1 LTTTGFE
8 KITVLTLNPP
18 ILLTNV
24 LSSNKHYCLSR
35 RASSAS
41 AKATALAAAVTTL
54 SNATGKMLNDP
65 DVIVSYSAF
74 QAEAAINRL
83 IPIDSRI
90 EFPNQRPCSLRID
103 NLERQLFKLKF
114 LICVEKQISDPA
126 AGTADRIRTRHDPE
140 PEAAKSSTR
149 SRSPRPQSDEATAE
163 AASSKAIEEAGETR
177 EATAD
182 KNSIPDRKRE
192 EFPAALV
199 PEIIRATPA
208 GVRKA
213 SAGHR
218 RDKVIGRATEDTG
231 VTESSE
237 EEEAQVPAAEVD
249 LGPASTAT
257 GARAAPTR
265 RCVTT
270 KRVRPSATTTTA
282 AAVEAATGTAILLI
296 AENSITVS

>member
-1 LTTTGFE
+1 MYVFE
-8 KITVLTLNPP
+8 KKIVLTFYLQ

-126 AGTADRIRTRHDPE
+126 AGTVDRIRTRHDPE
-140 PEAAKSSTR
+140 QEAAKSSTR

-163 AASSKAIEEAGETR
+163 GASSKAIEEAGETR

-182 KNSIPDRKRE
+182 KNFIPDQKQE
-192 EFPAALV
+192 EFPAAQVL
-199 PEIIRATPA
+199 EIIRATPA
-208 GVRKA
+208 EVRKA

-218 RDKVIGRATEDTG
+218 RDKVIGKATEDTG
-231 VTESSE
+231 ATESSE

-282 AAVEAATGTAILLI
+282 AAVEAATVTAILLI
-296 AENSITVS
+296 AGNSITVS